1 MRKGRRAIQKPA
13 IAISSLIS
21 CAMQNPTPAPLAAA
35 LAALRS
41 RERDFDLFRLPV
53 KDFSSS
59 TPSNA
64 AFGKPDFVGNNWYGG
79 VPYIIFRKSCVFM
92 DVSVCFPI
100 CALTG
105 INNHSHKTG
114 NSGPPTPTTNPLSC
128 HAVNGWSSSDA
139 TCGARQALQ
148 LACQPLGGCRASAM
162 RSARAAALADGPN
175 PTTAARRRWRDR
187 GLVPQ
192 WHLPSRLSDSLTE
205 ISLTGCLLSIVC
217 SYRTVQ
223 PAAPSRSK

>member
-1 MRKGRRAIQKPA
+1 M
-13 IAISSLIS
+13 
-21 CAMQNPTPAPLAAA
+21 
-35 LAALRS
+35 
-41 RERDFDLFRLPV
+41 FRLLRLLV

-79 VPYIIFRKSCVFM
+79 VPYIICVFI
-92 DVSVCFPI
+92 DFSVCFPI

-139 TCGARQALQ
+139 TCGTRQALQ
-148 LACQPLGGCRASAM
+148 LACQPLGGWRASAM

-175 PTTAARRRWRDR
+175 PTAARRRWS
-187 GLVPQ
+187 GATVALT
-192 WHLPSRLSDSLTE
+192 DSLTGDSE
-205 ISLTGCLLSIVC
+205 SV
-217 SYRTVQ
+217 TV
-223 PAAPSRSK
+223 

>member
-1 MRKGRRAIQKPA
+1 M
-13 IAISSLIS
+13 
-21 CAMQNPTPAPLAAA
+21 
-35 LAALRS
+35 
-41 RERDFDLFRLPV
+41 FRLLV

-79 VPYIIFRKSCVFM
+79 VPYIIFRKSCVFI
-92 DVSVCFPI
+92 DFSVCFPI

-128 HAVNGWSSSDA
+128 HAVNRSTESGCDRDA
-139 TCGARQALQ
+139 TCGTRQALQ

-175 PTTAARRRWRDR
+175 PGPTAARRRWRVWCTATVA
-187 GLVPQ
+187 LT
-192 WHLPSRLSDSLTE
+192 DS
-205 ISLTGCLLSIVC
+205 V
-217 SYRTVQ
+217 TV
-223 PAAPSRSK
+223 